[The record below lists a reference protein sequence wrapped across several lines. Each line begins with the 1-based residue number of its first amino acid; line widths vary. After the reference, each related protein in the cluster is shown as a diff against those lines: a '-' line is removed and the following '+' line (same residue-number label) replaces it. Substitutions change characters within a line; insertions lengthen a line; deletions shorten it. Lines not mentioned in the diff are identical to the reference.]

1 MARGDQK
8 DAAAAGAGQAPGGQ
22 RGRRQQ
28 TLGERLHTRP
38 SVITGAAV
46 GSRWPDDGQRGPR
59 SFRLLGA
66 TLLRLQATV
75 HGIQARTYGTA
86 LAGKVPATLDE
97 LVNEAIEAA
106 CTHYED
112 LLNDGREFPR
122 ENVRLTTGPR
132 PGRDRQPAAGR
143 TRAGTSR

>member
-1 MARGDQK
+1 MARRDEGE
-8 DAAAAGAGQAPGGQ
+8 AAAAGAGQAQGGQ

-28 TLGERLHTRP
+28 TLAERVHSRP
-38 SVITGAAV
+38 SVVTGAAV
-46 GSRWPDDGQRGPR
+46 GSRWPDDAMRGPR

-86 LAGKVPATLDE
+86 MAGKVPATLDD

-112 LLNDGREFPR
+112 VLNNGEEFAR
-122 ENVRLTTGPR
+122 ENVRLATGPR
-132 PGRDRQPAAGR
+132 PGRERQAAPAQV
-143 TRAGTSR
+143 RAGTPQ